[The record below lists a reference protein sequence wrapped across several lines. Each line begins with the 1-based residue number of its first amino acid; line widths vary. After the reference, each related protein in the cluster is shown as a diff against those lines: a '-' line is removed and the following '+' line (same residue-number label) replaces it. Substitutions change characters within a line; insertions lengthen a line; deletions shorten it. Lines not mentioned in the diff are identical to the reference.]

1 MFAVAWGGSERGY
14 PGSTADNM
22 EHFAGAPTDLQTG
35 FPQSPW
41 GAPTDKRNKVIDRE
55 DNRRTRWIK
64 EAVWIRKSAPV
75 MNGIEVLSHVWDS
88 VLDAKAPPTSATYSG
103 EMQYSSQKL

>member
-1 MFAVAWGGSERGY
+1 MDTVKYTRSQKRHAQKEEKKSAV
-14 PGSTADNM
+14 
-22 EHFAGAPTDLQTG
+22 TDHI
-35 FPQSPW
+35 
-41 GAPTDKRNKVIDRE
+41 ARNNCVIDWEGVKVIDRE

-75 MNGIEVLSHVWDS
+75 MNRDEGGYKLSHVWDS
-88 VLDAKAPPTSATYSG
+88 VLAAKVPPTSATYNG